1 MSGFIKR
8 LKGAKLLLPPLA
20 GYTDYP
26 YRRILSKFD
35 PPFLCTEMINPVA
48 FVRENQRTM
57 EMVKIVKGNHLNGVQ
72 LVGND
77 ERSMQKAATMVE
89 TMGYNYVDINMGCT
103 IKTITRTGAGLAL
116 MTDME
121 RAASVVSAVVGAV
134 DIPVTCKMRIGPTEA
149 NKNAA
154 SLSRKLV
161 DGGVSA
167 ITVHGRTGEKK
178 FGLDVSLEG
187 IKKVVNSVDV
197 PVIANGG
204 VYTGEDAANLLE
216 ATGAAAVMPGRGLI
230 GNPWL
235 VNEIRSSLSDTKTSR
250 PSLGERKE
258 VTLRHLRYLCDF
270 YGERTGAIQMRRLL
284 GKYFSGCRNAGQLK
298 LDAQKTGT
306 INDVET
312 LVERVK
318 EVDGMEYSRPERSRV
333 I

>member
-26 YRRILSKFD
+26 YRRILSEFD
-35 PPFLCTEMINPVA
+35 PPFLCTEMINPEA
-48 FVRENQRTM
+48 FVMESQRTM
-57 EMVKIVKGNHLNGVQ
+57 EMVKMVEGNHLNGVQ
-72 LVGND
+72 LVGSD
-77 ERSMQKAATMVE
+77 EESMRKAAAMVE
-89 TMGYNYVDINMGCT
+89 SMGYDYIDINMGCT
-103 IKTITRTGAGLAL
+103 VKTITRTGAGLTL
-116 MTDME
+116 MTDMN
-121 RAASVVSAVVGAV
+121 RAVSVVSAVVGTV
-134 DIPVTCKMRIGPTEA
+134 DIPITCKMRMGPTEA

-161 DGGVSA
+161 DEGVSA

-187 IKKVVNSVDV
+187 IKEVVDGVDV

-204 VYTGEDAANLLE
+204 VYTGEDAVNFLE
-216 ATGAAAVMPGRGLI
+216 ATGADAIMPGRGLI

-235 VNEIRSSLSDTKTSR
+235 VNEIKSSLNDTKT
-250 PSLGERKE
+250 LNIALVERKE

-270 YGERTGAIQMRRLL
+270 YGERTGVILMRRLL
-284 GKYFSGCRNAGQLK
+284 GKYFSGCRNVSLLK
-298 LDAQKTGT
+298 IDSQKTGT

-318 EVDGMEYSRPERSRV
+318 DVTGMEYSRN
-333 I
+333 